1 MEIHLVLL
9 GLNHLTQIL
18 NPEFFPTDGCRMP
31 VWVTDL
37 AYLPGDDQRKIA
49 VCTAYGQVRLYD
61 IRAQRRPV
69 VDARVTEVETQNRR
83 PFKTQCLQPFFDA
96 LHVMLSNQKLLMVR
110 LRVEVLKPGI
120 ADGSIE
126 G

>member
-1 MEIHLVLL
+1 MDIHFVLL
-9 GLNHLTQIL
+9 GVNPVPPTL

-69 VDARVTEVETQNRR
+69 VDARVTEVEPPNRT
-83 PFKTQCLQPFFDA
+83 P
-96 LHVMLSNQKLLMVR
+96 
-110 LRVEVLKPGI
+110 LKPKTLNRSLI
-120 ADGSIE
+120 ICM
-126 G
+126 